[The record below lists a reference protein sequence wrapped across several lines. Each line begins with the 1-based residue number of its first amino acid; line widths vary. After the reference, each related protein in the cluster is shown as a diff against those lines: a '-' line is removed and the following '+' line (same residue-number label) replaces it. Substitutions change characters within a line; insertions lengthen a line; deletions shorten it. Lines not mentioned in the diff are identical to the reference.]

1 MLVLQEKAMR
11 QIPACLLIVLRYVH
25 CIPAKAG
32 DAVSNLIDIAALIRL
47 ASARHAY
54 AARDLATLE
63 DR

>member
-1 MLVLQEKAMR
+1 MR

-32 DAVSNLIDIAALIRL
+32 DAVSNQIDTATLIRL